1 MRIFRHGLIAGVLGY
16 ATIAGFYALLNAL
29 SGRPLW
35 STAAALGQAIL
46 GQAGEVDIATF
57 DPRPV
62 LLFNGIH
69 LATFL
74 VIGWISAW
82 LVSEADRHP
91 VLWYLLFCLGIFVFS
106 HLWAIAYAVALPVTD
121 VVPGWSVLVAGLA
134 AAAVMGLYLWV
145 SDPQLRTGVTSG
157 DLEDM

>member
-1 MRIFRHGLIAGVLGY
+1 MRVFRHGLIGGVLGY
-16 ATIAGFYALLNAL
+16 ATIAVFYALLNAL

-35 STAAALGQAIL
+35 ATAAALGQAIL
-46 GQAGEVDIATF
+46 GEAGELDLATF

-74 VIGWISAW
+74 AIGWISAW

-91 VLWYLLFCLGIFVFS
+91 VLWYLLLCLGIFVFS
-106 HLWAIAYAVALPVTD
+106 HLWAIAYAVALPVTG
-121 VVPGWSVLVAGLA
+121 VVPGWSVLMAGLA

-145 SDPQLRTGVTSG
+145 SDPQLRREVTKE
-157 DLEDM
+157 DLEEM